1 MRNHLRERGD
11 SKIGCLFWLVALG
24 LAAYVGYQAV
34 PAQLKASELKEFMIG
49 LAEHK
54 AEEPIERLRGTIL
67 LRVKDIGL
75 PVDKKFLSVERAGGR
90 IIMSYR
96 YSVPINLVV
105 TTYDWQVEV
114 KVDRLI
120 VIT

>member
-1 MRNHLRERGD
+1 MRTLGSGRGD
-11 SKIGCLFWLVALG
+11 SKIGCLFWLLGLG
-24 LAAYVGYQAV
+24 LAAYVGYQVV
-34 PAQLKASELKEFMIG
+34 PAQFDASELKKFMIG

-54 AEEPIERLRGTIL
+54 AEEPIERLEAAIL
-67 LRVKDIGL
+67 ARVKDEGI
-75 PVDKKFLSVERAGGR
+75 PVDRKAVSVDRVGGR

-96 YSVPINLVV
+96 YSIPINLVV
-105 TTYDWQVEV
+105 TTYDWQIEV

>member
-1 MRNHLRERGD
+1 MRTPRFGRGD
-11 SKIGCLFWLVALG
+11 SKIGCLFWLLGLG

-34 PAQLKASELKEFMIG
+34 PAQLKASELKKYMIG

-54 AEEPIERLRGTIL
+54 AEEPIERLEAAIL
-67 LRVKDIGL
+67 ARVKDAGL
-75 PVDKKFLSVERAGGR
+75 PLDRKAVKVERAGGR
-90 IIMSYR
+90 IKMSYK
-96 YSVPINLVV
+96 YAVPINLVV
-105 TTYDWQVEV
+105 TTFDWQVEV

>member
-1 MRNHLRERGD
+1 MRVLRRGRGD
-11 SKIGCLFWLVALG
+11 SKIGCLFWLLALG

-34 PAQLKASELKEFMIG
+34 PAQLKAGDLKKFMTG

-54 AEEPIERLRGTIL
+54 AEEPIERLQASIL
-67 LRVKDIGL
+67 ARVEDLGL
-75 PVDKKFLSVERAGGR
+75 PVDKKAVQVQRAGGR

-96 YSVPINLVV
+96 YKVPINLLV
-105 TTYDWQVEV
+105 TRYEWPIEV